1 MMNDL
6 SHPITP
12 ETTELDV
19 EGMTCGGC
27 ARRVETA
34 LAQLPGVISAHVD
47 LAGKTASVSAAPE
60 VGAASLV
67 EAVERAGY
75 RAQARA
81 RGIETAVALRVTG
94 MTCGGCARRVEKA
107 LAAVPGVAQAKV
119 DLAATR
125 AEVEFAADAQVD
137 AQALVAAVAAAGYQ
151 AERIEGD
158 AVDLA
163 APAGPAPQP
172 AAPPVAVSF
181 VPMPKPKPKSRAKP
195 AASDAHH
202 AEPAAIEQAPAP
214 TAASAAAPI
223 ELDIAGMTCASCSN
237 RVEKALAQVPG
248 VSRASVNLATERA
261 SVRAEASVSA
271 AQLIAAVEKAG
282 YRATPLSAGAS
293 DIERAPAPAAPA
305 RQPIEL
311 EIGGMTCAS
320 CSGRVEKALAQVPGV
335 SRASVN
341 LATERASIS
350 VEDSVSAAQLV
361 AAVEK
366 AGYRATPLVADEPVP
381 AQSPAAPAI
390 ELEIGGM
397 TCASCS
403 GRVEKALAQ
412 VPGVSSASV
421 NLATERASISAE
433 AAVSVAQLVAAVEK
447 AGYRATPA
455 AGSAGPIGT
464 AAPAATSP
472 TAPRPSA
479 ESRKAAE
486 ARRDLLLLIGSAVL
500 TLPLVAPMFAAPFG
514 LSFMLPAPLEFV
526 LAAIVQFGFG
536 ARFYR
541 AAWHALRA
549 RAGNMD
555 LLVALGTSAAFGL
568 SVWQMLRAPEQ
579 AGHLYFEAAAVIV
592 TLVRFGKWLEARAK
606 RQTTDAIRALN
617 ALRPDRARIVEQGV
631 EREVPLAQVRVGSI
645 VAVRPGERFPVDGR
659 IAAGAS
665 HVDESLITGESLPV
679 AKAPGDRVTAG
690 SINAEGALSVET
702 TAIGAETTL
711 ARIIRLVESAQAEKA
726 PIQRLVDRVSAVFVP
741 AVLALAVLTF
751 AGWMLAGAPAET
763 AILNAVAVLVIA
775 CPCALGLATPAAI
788 MAGTGVA
795 ARHGVL
801 IQDALALE
809 LAQRTAVVAFDKTGT
824 LTEGKPSV
832 TAFEPIGTTRETAMA
847 IAAAI
852 QRHSEHPLA
861 RAIVAAHHGEAHGDA
876 RAPQASDAK
885 AVAGRGVEARID
897 GTRHAI
903 GSARWLD
910 ELAIEVPAAARRR
923 AAELEAA
930 GNTVSWLMRLDAP
943 AAVLALIAFGDTVKP
958 SAREAISRLHA
969 LGIRTA
975 LVTGDNQGSA
985 TAVAREL
992 GIDEVHAQVLPDD
1005 KARVIAQLKASTQG
1019 VVAMVGDGINDAPA
1033 LAAADIGIAMATGTD
1048 VAMHTAGITLMR
1060 GDPALVAAA
1069 IDISR
1074 RTYRK
1079 IRQNLFW
1086 AFVYNVVG
1094 VPLAAFGLLNPMIA
1108 GAAMAFSS
1116 VSVVTNALLLKM
1128 WKGEAR

>member
-81 RGIETAVALRVTG
+81 RGIESAVALRVTG

-181 VPMPKPKPKSRAKP
+181 VPMPKPKSRAKP

-293 DIERAPAPAAPA
+293 DIESAPAPAAPA

-366 AGYRATPLVADEPVP
+366 AGYRATPLVVDEPVP
-381 AQSPAAPAI
+381 AQSPDAPAI

-500 TLPLVAPMFAAPFG
+500 TLPLVAPMLAAPFG

-741 AVLALAVLTF
+741 AVLTLAVLTF

-861 RAIVAAHHGEAHGDA
+861 RAIVAAHHGEAHGEA

-910 ELAIEVPAAARRR
+910 ELAIEVPAAARQR